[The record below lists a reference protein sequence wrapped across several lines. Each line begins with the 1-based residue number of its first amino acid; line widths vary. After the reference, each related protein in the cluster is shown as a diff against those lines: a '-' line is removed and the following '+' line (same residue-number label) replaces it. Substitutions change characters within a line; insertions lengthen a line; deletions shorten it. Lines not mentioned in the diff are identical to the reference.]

1 MLYFFLS
8 GFDVVEDVTVVY
20 SHKKKTRRLKEK
32 HCDAIFKTL
41 FHIQVTFVSSKLV
54 VEIMRKIG
62 RKKYDNIFEEK

>member
-1 MLYFFLS
+1 M
-8 GFDVVEDVTVVY
+8 Y

-41 FHIQVTFVSSKLV
+41 FHIQVTFVSGKFV
-54 VEIMRKIG
+54 VKIMRKIG